1 MDNRQRAIEALK
13 GHGQPPLSR
22 ELRSAIVDTL
32 AAAGL
37 LAADEPRT
45 EDLAP

>member
-1 MDNRQRAIEALK
+1 MDNRQLAIGALE

-22 ELRSAIVDTL
+22 ELRAAIVDTL

-45 EDLAP
+45 EDPAP